1 MNAKNPVKITI
12 APGDGIGPEIMDA
25 TLRILQAAGADIET
39 ESIEVGERAYL
50 SGISSGI
57 PPAAWETLRKNKIFL
72 KGPITTPQGG
82 GYKSLNVTMR
92 KMLGLY
98 ANIRPCQSYHPF
110 VSTKHPIMDVVII
123 RENEEVLYA

>member
-1 MNAKNPVKITI
+1 MAQICKMNVKNPIKITI
-12 APGDGIGPEIMDA
+12 APGDGIGPEIMEA

-57 PPAAWETLRKNKIFL
+57 PPAAWETLRRNKIFL

-82 GYKSLNVTMR
+82 GYKSLNVTMH
-92 KMLGLY
+92 
-98 ANIRPCQSYHPF
+98 S
-110 VSTKHPIMDVVII
+110 
-123 RENEEVLYA
+123 